1 MIANMEDRIKKIT
14 DVCSIHR
21 IFTPLPPDT
30 LLGQLKLGPS
40 SGAVSSRAHWE
51 AALECPGMYCTV
63 TVSVP

>member
-1 MIANMEDRIKKIT
+1 MCA
-14 DVCSIHR
+14 V
-21 IFTPLPPDT
+21 FTVFSSPFSPDT